1 MEKNSWKTGESQEKL
16 ENIKEVF
23 KEQGFDLDEM
33 DDQQISRL
41 GFHTGF
47 IKTEDGEIE
56 YTKPL
61 LNAQFRPDS
70 ELLEDKLSIQ
80 AVEIPKRRT
89 QARNVGHKTIAVC
102 SDLHLGFRKAEAIH
116 DQRAI
121 DAFLQILNYS
131 NPDYLINLGDLID
144 FADISH
150 FAPDSNDFANTLQPT
165 LQEAHNILALQT
177 DATPNAERR
186 IVLEGNHD
194 CFDADTEV
202 LTSNGW
208 KKYTEIQGL
217 DIASYNI
224 DDGIIEFDPPM
235 AIHEYDFD
243 GELNHIYSGGL
254 DLMITDN
261 HRLVYKPNYSSK
273 SYKIETLSDIN
284 LGNAKRILPVSGNN
298 NNPDYNIS
306 DDYISLIA
314 WAITDCYI
322 HPQYNNAEFT
332 QRISNSHKIEDLLNS
347 LNIDYR
353 KNTRDRKP
361 EYIMGKK
368 LKSTEPS
375 VEFHLRSVDT
385 KSLKDILGTENY
397 HDIPKYVNQ
406 FSKRQFDLFLDTVV
420 EADGTKKSN
429 SLIVYKSK
437 EFLDSLQS
445 LCIQNGYRANIHE
458 YRPGHFRLNISRQSS
473 REYIPANNSHKK
485 SYSGKIWCVTTKNDT
500 VVVRRNGRPV
510 ITGNSRLQKKLL
522 NDASQFHGIKAVGD
536 EYPAMSLPNLLKLDK
551 IGHEY
556 IGGYPANEY
565 QYREDLIFIHG
576 SGGGANP
583 TKKLQEK
590 YPNENVVQGHLH
602 RINSEMHTRRD
613 GRYIGKYIMGLMGKI
628 DGSLPSVNNGIDS
641 TGKSVKKYE
650 QWQQG
655 AMIIN
660 DYGDGNY
667 EFNQIPINE
676 GKAYWQGKRFEGKES

>member
-1 MEKNSWKTGESQEKL
+1 MEKNSWKSGESSEKL

-23 KEQGFDLDEM
+23 REQGFNLDEM
-33 DDQQISRL
+33 GDQQISRL

-61 LNAQFRPDS
+61 LNAQFRPDG

-89 QARNVGHKTIAVC
+89 RARNVGHKTIAIC

-121 DAFLQILNYS
+121 DAFLQMLNYS

-186 IVLEGNHD
+186 IILEGNHD
-194 CFDADTEV
+194 
-202 LTSNGW
+202 
-208 KKYTEIQGL
+208 
-217 DIASYNI
+217 
-224 DDGIIEFDPPM
+224 
-235 AIHEYDFD
+235 
-243 GELNHIYSGGL
+243 
-254 DLMITDN
+254 
-261 HRLVYKPNYSSK
+261 
-273 SYKIETLSDIN
+273 
-284 LGNAKRILPVSGNN
+284 
-298 NNPDYNIS
+298 
-306 DDYISLIA
+306 
-314 WAITDCYI
+314 
-322 HPQYNNAEFT
+322 
-332 QRISNSHKIEDLLNS
+332 
-347 LNIDYR
+347 
-353 KNTRDRKP
+353 
-361 EYIMGKK
+361 
-368 LKSTEPS
+368 
-375 VEFHLRSVDT
+375 
-385 KSLKDILGTENY
+385 
-397 HDIPKYVNQ
+397 
-406 FSKRQFDLFLDTVV
+406 
-420 EADGTKKSN
+420 
-429 SLIVYKSK
+429 
-437 EFLDSLQS
+437 
-445 LCIQNGYRANIHE
+445 
-458 YRPGHFRLNISRQSS
+458 
-473 REYIPANNSHKK
+473 
-485 SYSGKIWCVTTKNDT
+485 
-500 VVVRRNGRPV
+500 
-510 ITGNSRLQKKLL
+510 SRLQKKLL

-565 QYREDLIFIHG
+565 QYKDDLIFIHG
-576 SGGGANP
+576 SGGGTNP

-602 RINSEMHTRRD
+602 RINSEIHTRRD
-613 GRYIGKYIMGLMGKI
+613 GKYIGKYIMGLMGKI

-641 TGKSVKKYE
+641 IGKPIKKYE

-676 GKAYWQGKRFEGKES
+676 GKAYWQGKKFEGKER

>member
-1 MEKNSWKTGESQEKL
+1 MEKNSWKQGESQEKL

-23 KEQGFDLDEM
+23 KDQGYNLDEM

-61 LNAQFRPDS
+61 LNAQFKPDS
-70 ELLEDKLSIQ
+70 ELLEDKLSIE
-80 AVEIPKRRT
+80 AVEIPKRR
-89 QARNVGHKTIAVC
+89 QRARNVGHKTIALC

-121 DAFLQILNYS
+121 DAFLQMLNYS

-186 IVLEGNHD
+186 IILEGNHD
-194 CFDADTEV
+194 CFDD
-202 LTSNGW
+202 S
-208 KKYTEIQGL
+208 TEILTDQGWFSYNEVAGKK
-217 DIASYNI
+217 IASFNV
-224 DDGIIEFDPPM
+224 DTQNIEFDDPI
-235 AIHEYDFD
+235 AFHTYDYN
-243 GELNHIYSGGL
+243 GELNHISNSGI
-254 DLMITDN
+254 DLLITDN
-261 HRLVYKPNYSSK
+261 HRLVYKSNYLSNK
-273 SYKIETLSDIN
+273 YKIDEFSKIN
-284 LGNAKRILPVSGNN
+284 IGNAKRILPVNGINTNN
-298 NNPDYNIS
+298 DYNIL
-306 DDYISLIA
+306 DDEISLIG

-322 HPQYNNAEFT
+322 NPRYNKAEFT
-332 QRISNSHKIEDLLNS
+332 QRKSNAHKIQDLLDRM
-347 LNIDYR
+347 NIDYR
-353 KNTRDRKP
+353 KTVRDRKINS
-361 EYIMGKK
+361 IMGRE
-368 LKSTEPS
+368 LKSQELS
-375 VEFHLRSVDT
+375 VEFHLRSDET
-385 KSLKDILGTENY
+385 KSLKNLLSTDDF
-397 HDIPKYVNQ
+397 HDIPPYVNK
-406 FSKRQFDLFLDTVV
+406 FSKRQFDLLLQTIVD
-420 EADGTKKSN
+420 ADGTIKN
-429 SLIVYKSK
+429 NTYIIYKSK
-437 EFLDSLQS
+437 KFLDQLQA
-445 LCIQNGYRANIHE
+445 LCIQNGYRANIKE
-458 YRPGHFRLNISRQSS
+458 YRKKSFRLSISLGSTREYNTHNNVSRQ
-473 REYIPANNSHKK
+473 EYN
-485 SYSGKIWCVTTKNDT
+485 GVIWCATTKNDT
-500 VVVRRNGRPV
+500 VVVRRNGKAV

-565 QYREDLIFIHG
+565 QYKDDLIFIHG

-613 GRYIGKYIMGLMGKI
+613 GKYIGKYIMGLMGRI
-628 DGSLPSVNNGIDS
+628 DGVLPSVNNGIGT
-641 TGKSVKKYE
+641 TGQPIKKYE

-676 GKAYWQGKRFEGKES
+676 GKAYWQGKKFEGK